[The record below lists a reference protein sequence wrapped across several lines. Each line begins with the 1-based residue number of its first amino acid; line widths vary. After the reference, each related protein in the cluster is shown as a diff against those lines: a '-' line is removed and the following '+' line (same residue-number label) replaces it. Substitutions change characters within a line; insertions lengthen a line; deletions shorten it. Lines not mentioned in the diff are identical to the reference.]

1 MWQFLHRSIRRTER
15 QVLPTFPAS
24 VRMGG
29 WFQVLMLAML
39 GIWSTCS
46 IAWIGSLYG
55 DDTRGIQSGDFKYT
69 SKNGLAAITEYTGA
83 ADAVRIPDTLDS
95 LPVRAIAKFRV
106 KDGTGITSL
115 ALPAGVTDVD
125 WRAFASCGK
134 LENIIVDPANPAF
147 CSSNGDVFSHSM
159 TYLVYVPPGRA
170 GVYAIPDSVTR
181 VREFAFAGNT
191 RLSRVRI
198 PGSVRDIDM
207 YAFGGE
213 TRLQEIEVAPDNAN
227 YRSVD
232 GILYN
237 HKGTLLLK
245 YPPMREGDFSVP
257 DGVVAISPNA
267 CEDVLGMKQLAIP
280 ASVKKIGR
288 CAFSGCLNL
297 KSVSFA
303 EGVSV
308 IGPWAFH
315 GCEGLTEVELP
326 AGLTR
331 IEGNVF
337 EGCAR
342 LEKVSLPH
350 DLKVIDDQAFQ
361 NCGRLHSLHLP
372 DGVTRIGR
380 NAFRDC
386 TSLKVV
392 RLPPD
397 LGVMERGLFSG
408 CLSLTRV
415 AISPGVTN
423 LEESVFAKCPKLA
436 DIYVDAANPA
446 FTSFDGV
453 LYSRD
458 MKALLHYPAALSGSF
473 AIPDSIDFIAAHAFS
488 GCTGL
493 TQVIFPVDLASIGED
508 AFSGCTGLEQV
519 RVREK
524 GAAPAANHSLPASAG
539 YHATERRWQRIGP
552 MAFSGCS
559 SLRSV
564 DLPSGIT
571 KIGYGVFSG
580 CSELERVTLPGSLEQ
595 LGAHAFRDCAALTD
609 IRLPARLKR
618 MEESTFLGC
627 ASLRGVYV
635 EQGNSQFADAQGV
648 LLNHKKTVLL
658 CYPPAF
664 SDEYRI
670 PEGVQF
676 LESESFRDCARLNKL
691 IIPASVYLIGKDAF
705 AGAGLKDVY
714 FLGKAPAPDGRI
726 FGDTSEAVVH
736 RIADAP
742 GWPDAGEKW
751 QGMPSVLWDGKNPV
765 SAEAGVEKSPR

>member
-1 MWQFLHRSIRRTER
+1 
-15 QVLPTFPAS
+15 
-24 VRMGG
+24 MGG

-46 IAWIGSLYG
+46 IAGFFPSDYDG
-55 DDTRGIQSGDFKYT
+55 ARGIQSGDFRYT
-69 SKNGLAAITEYTGA
+69 YNRGIATITEYTGA
-83 ADAVRIPDTLDS
+83 ADSVRIPDMLDC
-95 LPVRAIAKFRV
+95 LPVSGVEGFCGK
-106 KDGTGITSL
+106 GESGITSL
-115 ALPAGVTDVD
+115 TLPAGVTNVD
-125 WRAFASCGK
+125 WRAFSSCGK

-147 CSSNGDVFSHSM
+147 CSIDGDVFSRSM
-159 TYLVYVPPGRA
+159 TDLVYVPPVRA
-170 GVYAIPDSVTR
+170 GVYAIPASVSR
-181 VREFAFAGNT
+181 VRKFAFAGNT
-191 RLSRVRI
+191 RLGRVRI
-198 PGSVRDIDM
+198 PGSVRHIEM
-207 YAFGGE
+207 YAFGGK
-213 TRLQEIEVAPDNAN
+213 TRLQEIEVAPDNPN

-267 CEDVLGMKQLAIP
+267 CEDVLGMEQLAIP
-280 ASVKKIGR
+280 ASVKKIGW
-288 CAFSGCLNL
+288 CAFSGCRNV

-308 IGPWAFH
+308 IGPWAFR
-315 GCEGLTEVELP
+315 GFEGLTEVELP
-326 AGLTR
+326 ASLTR
-331 IEGNVF
+331 IEGNAF

-342 LEKVSLPH
+342 LEKVRLPPSLS
-350 DLKVIDDQAFQ
+350 IIAEEAFQ

-372 DGVTRIGR
+372 DGLTRIGR

-386 TSLKVV
+386 TSLKEV
-392 RLPPD
+392 RLPPE
-397 LGVMERGLFSG
+397 LGVLEKGLFSG
-408 CLSLTRV
+408 CTSLTRV

-473 AIPDSIDFIAAHAFS
+473 AIPDSIDFVAAHAFS

-524 GAAPAANHSLPASAG
+524 GAAPAANHSRPASAG
-539 YHATERRWQRIGP
+539 YDATERRWQRIGP

-559 SLRSV
+559 SLRAA
-564 DLPSGIT
+564 DLPDGIT
-571 KIGYGVFSG
+571 EMGYDVFRG
-580 CSELERVTLPGSLEQ
+580 CSELERVKLPSSLEQ
-595 LGAHAFRDCAALTD
+595 LGAQAFRDCAALTD
-609 IRLPARLKR
+609 IQLPARL
-618 MEESTFLGC
+618 ESMGNSAFLGC
-627 ASLRGVYV
+627 ASLKGVHV
-635 EQGNSQFADAQGV
+635 EQGNTHFADAQGV
-648 LLNHKKTVLL
+648 LLNYKKTVLL

-691 IIPASVYLIGKDAF
+691 VIPASVYLIGKDAF
-705 AGAGLKDVY
+705 AGASLKDVY
-714 FLGKAPAPDGRI
+714 FLGKAPAPDGKI
-726 FGDTSEAVVH
+726 FGDTSGVVVH
-736 RIADAP
+736 RTADAP

-751 QGMPSVLWDGKNPV
+751 QGLPSVLWDGKNPV